1 FMLADTDTP
10 ILLTQQCLLDR
21 LPRHWARTICL
32 DADLDL
38 SNSDADRPVGTGT
51 TLDDLGYVIYTSGST
66 GRPKGVAMGH
76 RPLAN
81 LLAWQLE
88 RFSAPAAAR
97 TLQFAPLS
105 FDVAFQEIFSTW
117 CCGGTLV
124 LIDEAL
130 RRDPE
135 ALLAFVCEQRVE
147 RLFL

>member
-1 FMLADTDTP
+1 
-10 ILLTQQCLLDR
+10 
-21 LPRHWARTICL
+21 
-32 DADLDL
+32 
-38 SNSDADRPVGTGT
+38 
-51 TLDDLGYVIYTSGST
+51 DLGYVIYTSGST

-88 RFSAPAAAR
+88 NFSVPVAAR
-97 TLQFAPLS
+97 TLQFASLS

-124 LIDEAL
+124 LIDEAV

-135 ALLAFVCEQRVE
+135 ALLAFICEQRVE
-147 RLFL
+147 RLFLPFAALQNLCEAASHMDASVPSLREMITAGE